1 VYDVPGPPDPA
12 FDEAYTEY
20 QEDKNSLPLKQPKC
34 IELGEDVNLRI
45 AFNSNCKEAYFDIT
59 GNSFIGFGNFAIIF
73 GKDDDLQEESDLSME
88 SGMTHRTI
96 FSVGRC
102 IGDSDLSKSGEAKWT
117 T

>member
-1 VYDVPGPPDPA
+1 
-12 FDEAYTEY
+12 
-20 QEDKNSLPLKQPKC
+20 
-34 IELGEDVNLRI
+34 ELGEDVNLRI

-117 T
+117 TEVRIRSEGKRLLCNGVDCRGLPRLCT